1 MNSYREWSEL
11 ELFQAI
17 EKGDERAFREFESR
31 IERCAWSV
39 GKKMGWSIR
48 EAKIEEIVARCL
60 EKLEALR
67 QRGFTGGN
75 PAFRTYIYRVVA
87 SQSVEV
93 LKETTNQIS
102 LDEEIE
108 LPDGGRKLLREIG
121 SQMIDPC
128 WDTLHGLEE
137 KAERASVMEAFSQLD
152 TRCRQLLW
160 QRHVEHRQEV
170 EIAKDLGMTL
180 SNVWVSVDRC
190 RDRLYR
196 LLLFCVHR
204 ARDTAWKEKITAL
217 AKDLSQPLADVF
229 RLWWGDNCSIKEIAR
244 QLQRQER
251 EVKELLAK
259 SKAAIWQLAQET
271 GNQ

>member
-1 MNSYREWSEL
+1 MSSYREWPEL

-17 EKGDERAFREFESR
+17 ERGDERAFREFESR
-31 IERCAWSV
+31 IERCARSV

-48 EAKIEEIVARCL
+48 EANIEEIVARCL

-67 QRGFTGGN
+67 QRGFTGEN
-75 PAFRTYIYRVVA
+75 LAFRTYIYRVVA

-102 LDEEIE
+102 LDQEIE

-121 SQMIDPC
+121 AQMVDPQ
-128 WDTLHGLEE
+128 WGTLHELEE
-137 KAERASVMEAFSQLD
+137 KAERASVMEAFDQLD
-152 TRCRQLLW
+152 ERCQKLLW
-160 QRHVEHRQEV
+160 QRHVEHRPEV
-170 EIAKDLGMTL
+170 EIAKKLGMTL
-180 SNVWVSVDRC
+180 SNVWVSVNRC

-196 LLLFCVHR
+196 LLLFCVHQ
-204 ARDTAWKEKITAL
+204 ARDTAWKDKITAL
-217 AKDLSQPLADVF
+217 AKDLSQPLAEVF
-229 RLWWGDNCSIKEIAR
+229 QLWWGGNCSIKEIAR
-244 QLQRQER
+244 RLQRQDR

-271 GNQ
+271 GNR